1 MAETVF
7 LLLGSNLGDR
17 EKKLKAAREH
27 LTEIEGLEIVA
38 TSGIYISEAM
48 EMKGENPSFLNQAVK
63 AEYQFLP
70 NELLHSLEAIE
81 TQMGR
86 TEKGQKKNR
95 PIDID
100 ILLFGDQIIE
110 SGSLAIPHPR
120 LVKRP
125 FALVPL
131 LQIDSEV
138 VHPVT
143 GKPLSD
149 YLTKSAADEV
159 ILFRDH
165 VARSIGS

>member
-17 EKKLKAAREH
+17 EKKLRAAREH
-27 LTEIEGLEIVA
+27 LAEIEGLEIVA

-48 EMKGENPSFLNQAVK
+48 EMEGDNPSFLNQAIK
-63 AEYQFLP
+63 ADYQYLS

-81 TQMGR
+81 TRMGR

-100 ILLFGDQIIE
+100 ILLFGEQVIE
-110 SGSLAIPHPR
+110 SGSLTIPHPR
-120 LVKRP
+120 LLKRP

-131 LQIDSEV
+131 LQIDREV

-143 GKPLSD
+143 GKPLAD
-149 YLTKSAADEV
+149 YLSKAAAAEV